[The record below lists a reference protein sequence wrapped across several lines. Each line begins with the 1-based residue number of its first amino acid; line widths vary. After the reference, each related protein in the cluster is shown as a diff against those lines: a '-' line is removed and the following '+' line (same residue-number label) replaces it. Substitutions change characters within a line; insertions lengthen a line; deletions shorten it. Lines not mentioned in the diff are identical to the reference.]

1 MYTKQKAMTEVASAL
16 KKAIGKSFTVTV
28 DMLETPPELNMGDLA
43 FPVFEYA
50 KGEKRNPVEI
60 AAELAAKIGPGTL
73 FEKVEATGPYVNF
86 YYQNNA
92 LAESVLKELSAAGA
106 KYGNSILGKDTSVLV
121 EYAQPNTHKE
131 FHVGHVRNAVFGQS
145 IVHVLKANGY
155 KVTAASYI
163 GDIGAHVAKALWGM
177 KKFHEGED
185 FPKEHRA
192 EKLGAVYTQATK
204 FVAEHE
210 EAKKEIAVVQQ
221 ELEDRKEPWQSLWKE
236 TRIWSIDDFKKH
248 FAQLRVTPDVWYF
261 ESDVEEDGKKMVQK
275 MLTDG
280 IAKKSEGAVIV
291 DLEDADLGAC
301 LILKSDGS
309 SLYATKDIALA
320 YKKEKD
326 YSPDRQVFVVD
337 TRQSLYFKQLFE
349 VLRRMGF
356 KGSLSHLAYDMVTL
370 PDGAMS
376 SRQGNI
382 VTFTQLRDDMID
394 RLEKETRERHDDWSN
409 KKVHQVASDIAIA
422 AIQFM
427 MLRQDP
433 ETIITFD
440 IEEAM
445 SFDGFTAPYILYTI
459 ARIEGIKRQSKTK
472 SKIEAGK
479 LSHNLEAALL
489 RKLAEYPLL
498 VQRVGTTFHV
508 SSVAVWAFETA
519 KLFSEYYHQ
528 VRILDGEEDSKAAR
542 LALCDGIQVSL
553 RNALGL
559 LGIKAVDEM

>member
-1 MYTKQKAMTEVASAL
+1 MTEVASAL